1 MSEYNNNVPNPD
13 WYVRGESET
22 LPDKEILAT
31 LDEAKRRLL
40 RDQAI
45 GLRNLRD
52 KRFYLEYPN
61 NTIYDI
67 VNTIGLIPVTN
78 GQAVRLPK
86 TEASIRTL
94 PMSGAGRCWVTS
106 LPFTLATGAGVRNH
120 PMGSLKDAH
129 APRCSS
135 AFRIIGAGATET
147 ISFSTNVGDTLICA
161 VWYSFI
167 DSTPSN
173 EFPFEISEDWGEPT
187 KSDGATS
194 NNGTFWTNCYFKIA
208 TEETS
213 TVTITNTKD
222 REIVIGLFDY
232 WGYNYI
238 PFIDTKKM
246 IAGPGNKN
254 ISKEDNNDC
263 LWVLRSAISHNSGFI
278 VYPNTVKKVRF
289 FEPNRTQYEFY
300 LDTDEKGDRT
310 ISYGDINASTGVF
323 SIVFKKEESNK
334 ILNKKEEE

>member
-31 LDEAKRRLL
+31 LDETKRRLL

-67 VNTIGLIPVTN
+67 VNTIGLIPATN

-86 TEASIRTL
+86 TEAGVRNL

-106 LPFTLATGAGVRNH
+106 LPFTIATGGGVRNH
-120 PMGSLKDAH
+120 PMGSTKDAY

-135 AFRIIGAGATET
+135 AFRIIGAGAAQEIT
-147 ISFSTNVGDTLICA
+147 FPTNIGDTLFCI

-167 DSTPSN
+167 DSTPSDEN
-173 EFPFEISEDWGEPT
+173 PFEVGEDWIFSF
-187 KSDGATS
+187 KSDGVTS
-194 NNGTFWTNCYFKIA
+194 NDGTFWVNCYLKVA
-208 TEETS
+208 TEENT
-213 TVTITNTKD
+213 TITITNTKD
-222 REIVIGLFDY
+222 REIVVGLFDY
-232 WGYNYI
+232 WGYDGI
-238 PFIDTKKM
+238 PLIDKEKM
-246 IAGPGNKN
+246 IAGTGNKV
-254 ISKEDNNDC
+254 STKDSENDY
-263 LWVLRSAISHNSGFI
+263 LWILRSAVYNASGFI
-278 VYPNTVKKVRF
+278 VYPDSVRKVRF
-289 FEPNRTQYEFY
+289 FEPNRPQYEIY
-300 LDTDEKGDRT
+300 LDDDEAGSRT
-310 ISYGDINASTGVF
+310 ISFGNADASTGVF
-323 SIVFKKEESNK
+323 PIILTKDVTNEKLKEGE
-334 ILNKKEEE
+334 